1 MLECPRCGNEAEY
14 LAGEVFV
21 LVWCGFCDDVL
32 EVGDLE
38 LHTVAAAFA
47 EPHGDGQLTAMRSSE
62 EAAPQGQL
70 APTRG
75 A

>member
-21 LVWCGFCDDVL
+21 LVWCGFCDDVI

-38 LHTVAAAFA
+38 LHTVAPALAS
-47 EPHGDGQLTAMRSSE
+47 HGDGPLTAMRSTDE
-62 EAAPQGQL
+62 VAL
-70 APTRG
+70 
-75 A
+75 